1 VMLYF
6 LKYSVFPEKSI
17 YFARNALYFSML
29 QDVSISERDN
39 NQKTP
44 LMLAMGRQN
53 EDIVTYLYR
62 KQSRYIKFT
71 LR

>member
-1 VMLYF
+1 M
-6 LKYSVFPEKSI
+6 
-17 YFARNALYFSML
+17 
-29 QDVSISERDN
+29 SERDN

-44 LMLAMGRQN
+44 LMLAMGRQH